1 MPVCS
6 DGQSEKIDPISE
18 DIPLRATSMDFLSLP
33 LEIIHYI
40 LKQCTVSDLCAIS
53 QTCRSLRDI
62 MQDEFLWVSKWHELC
77 SACGLTLAPP
87 QLPHESTARG
97 CRRLWACYFRTGTLP
112 PTCSRCHLHTCP
124 PECLETFE
132 RRVALDIGSKTS
144 WLINTTF
151 ALERHPSVM
160 VTPGE
165 STAASRKVLPCLL
178 CRHRRQL
185 LGYQTASHVDPK
197 DYLFVQRSVHSGNW
211 CYSASQQHI
220 LGDCSVVSIDSGLE
234 SKEFPLW
241 SEVYSVLS
249 SIEPGCRILSPLEC
263 FRGGEKEARD
273 LGGFVG
279 HLLEQHRMLEE
290 VRKPGV
296 SLVLCE
302 PYGTSLKARQ
312 ALVRI
317 LFEEHQVSRL
327 CLVNK
332 AYATA
337 LLIGLDTCLVVDSGL
352 SNTVVTLVVDG
363 AVGKAQHCP
372 VGGLAVSKHL
382 AESMKLNGE
391 RRNVSLS
398 SLDSSS
404 VKASCHLSY
413 NIAAEDRRRTT
424 AKRDI
429 FVRYKSARGSPILEK
444 HSLGPELYLAPELM
458 YASLGL
464 PAMIKDLLE
473 GLHPSVVR
481 DVLAHVLLTGANTEL
496 NGFAARLIRDLQT
509 VLPEY
514 KYSININTYAGG
526 RSWDVVMGAT
536 RVPLPCSQNP
546 LMFSRSVSHLP
557 GSFLWLSRDEYI
569 LQGPTL
575 LTGTL

>member
-1 MPVCS
+1 
-6 DGQSEKIDPISE
+6 
-18 DIPLRATSMDFLSLP
+18 MDFLSLP
-33 LEIIHYI
+33 TEIIHYI
-40 LKQCTVSDLCAIS
+40 LKQCTVADLFAVS
-53 QTCRSLRDI
+53 QTCRALRDI
-62 MQDEFLWVSKWHELC
+62 IQDEFLWLSKWHELC
-77 SACGLTLAPP
+77 STFGLTLPAP
-87 QLPHESTARG
+87 QLPQESTARC
-97 CRRLWACYFRTGTLP
+97 CRRLWACYIRGGSPP
-112 PTCSRCHLHTCP
+112 PTCPRCHQRTCP
-124 PECLETFE
+124 LDCLETFE
-132 RRVALDIGSKTS
+132 RRVTLDIGSKTS

-151 ALERHPSVM
+151 ALERHPSVV
-160 VTPGE
+160 VTPGVV
-165 STAASRKVLPCLL
+165 SSRKVLPCLL

-211 CYSASQQHI
+211 CYNSSQQHI
-220 LGDCSVVSIDSGLE
+220 LGDCSVVSIDSGVE

-241 SEVYSVLS
+241 SEVYGVLR

-263 FRGGEKEARD
+263 FRGGEREAQD

-290 VRKPGV
+290 VKKPGV

-302 PYGTSLKARQ
+302 PFGTSPKARQ

-352 SNTVVTLVVDG
+352 SNTVVTLVVNG
-363 AVGKAQHCP
+363 AAGKAQHCP

-382 AESMKLNGE
+382 ADSMKINGE
-391 RRNVSLS
+391 HRYVSLS

-404 VKASCHLSY
+404 VKASCRLAY
-413 NIAAEDRRRTT
+413 NITHEERCKVA

-429 FVRYKSARGSPILEK
+429 FVRYKSTKGSPILEK

-464 PAMIKDLLE
+464 PDMIKSLLE
-473 GLHPSVVR
+473 GLHPGVVR
-481 DVLAHVLLTGANTEL
+481 DLLGHVLLTGANTEL
-496 NGFAARLIRDLQT
+496 NGFASRLVRDLQAI
-509 VLPEY
+509 LPEY
-514 KYSININTYAGG
+514 KYSVNINTYAGG

-536 RVPLPCSQNP
+536 RVPLPCTQSP
-546 LMFSRSVSHLP
+546 LMFSRGVSHLP
-557 GSFLWLSRDEYI
+557 GSFIWLSRDDYI
-569 LQGPTL
+569 LQGPAL
-575 LTGTL
+575 LNSAL